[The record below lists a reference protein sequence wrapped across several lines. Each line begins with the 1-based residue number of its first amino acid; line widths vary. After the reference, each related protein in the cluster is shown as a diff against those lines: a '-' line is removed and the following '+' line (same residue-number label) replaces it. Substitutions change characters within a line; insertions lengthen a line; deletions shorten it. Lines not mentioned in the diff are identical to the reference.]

1 MRLEEGREAS
11 RERKIRDFFFCVYSV
26 VSYRY
31 ELLLCH
37 AVCVKYIRMCSLAGH
52 VDVGL
57 RYIAL
62 VDKYSYSAGT
72 VSIVDKV
79 LIIYGWEDGQEIREY
94 YDKYFYPYFWFAV
107 VVGVVLP
114 RLLVVLGYDMI

>member
-1 MRLEEGREAS
+1 MRLKEGREGKQGKEDS
-11 RERKIRDFFFCVYSV
+11 GLFFCVYSV

-62 VDKYSYSAGT
+62 VDKYSYRCR
-72 VSIVDKV
+72 
-79 LIIYGWEDGQEIREY
+79 YRMY
-94 YDKYFYPYFWFAV
+94 
-107 VVGVVLP
+107 
-114 RLLVVLGYDMI
+114 R